1 MALDSKYFLGILYF
15 MAKEKSRYFTFLLYP
30 ESIPDDWEMNS
41 EAKHKTVAEF
51 KQEIAYKE
59 IEQELVLDFGA
70 PEYANNLGEL
80 VTKEEYQEA
89 YEVFQNEL
97 GNLFGGGEF
106 SWRETTFQE
115 KLDWV
120 KERQREEVERL
131 AEARKPLEDEIR
143 ALNEFLREKYEEVD
157 KIELRASESL
167 SELSEAEGI

>member
-1 MALDSKYFLGILYF
+1 M
-15 MAKEKSRYFTFLLYP
+15 
-30 ESIPDDWEMNS
+30 
-41 EAKHKTVAEF
+41 
-51 KQEIAYKE
+51 
-59 IEQELVLDFGA
+59 
-70 PEYANNLGEL
+70 
-80 VTKEEYQEA
+80 TKEEYQEV

-97 GNLFGGGEF
+97 GTFGGEGF

-167 SELSEAEGI
+167 SELSEAEGYINTLENVQTL

>member
-1 MALDSKYFLGILYF
+1 MNEHGFELERGEL
-15 MAKEKSRYFTFLLYP
+15 
-30 ESIPDDWEMNS
+30 NS

-70 PEYANNLGEL
+70 PEYANNLGEF
-80 VTKEEYQEA
+80 VTKRNIKEV

-97 GNLFGGGEF
+97 GNLFGGEGF

-120 KERQREEVERL
+120 KERQRRGGKTC
-131 AEARKPLEDEIR
+131 RGK
-143 ALNEFLREKYEEVD
+143 K
-157 KIELRASESL
+157 ASRRRNTSFKRVF
-167 SELSEAEGI
+167 EGKV

>member
-1 MALDSKYFLGILYF
+1 MTKRNIKRFMRFSKRTREPLWG
-15 MAKEKSRYFTFLLYP
+15 R
-30 ESIPDDWEMNS
+30 
-41 EAKHKTVAEF
+41 
-51 KQEIAYKE
+51 
-59 IEQELVLDFGA
+59 G
-70 PEYANNLGEL
+70 
-80 VTKEEYQEA
+80 
-89 YEVFQNEL
+89 
-97 GNLFGGGEF
+97 F

-167 SELSEAEGI
+167 SELSEAEGYINTLEKRSNALESKIRAFESENLRLAQQNTRLTDLKIMSEGEGGSNQA

>member
-1 MALDSKYFLGILYF
+1 M
-15 MAKEKSRYFTFLLYP
+15 
-30 ESIPDDWEMNS
+30 
-41 EAKHKTVAEF
+41 
-51 KQEIAYKE
+51 
-59 IEQELVLDFGA
+59 DFGA
-70 PEYANNLGEL
+70 PEYANNLGEF
-80 VTKEEYQEA
+80 VTKEEYQEV

-97 GNLFGGGEF
+97 GNLFGGEGF

-157 KIELRASESL
+157 KIELRASSESL
-167 SELSEAEGI
+167 SELSEAEGYINTLENVQTL